1 MANNTIDYRIKFAI
15 ESKEYQQALRKA
27 NQEAKEFKRQQRE
40 AFKNSGANEGMNAII
55 ASAKK
60 LAPAVSAGAAALA
73 VVNKAMKENQTY
85 TDEWARITESARAT
99 YEHFVDT
106 LVSGD
111 FSNYFSNMKEVI
123 STARQAADAI
133 DNLDTTKIFSN
144 LALSEINLEASKYRY
159 VLRSKTASAEEKE
172 AARLGLI
179 ATRDRQ
185 MGVALDTKDANMQA
199 FAATLAAFLSRKG
212 YNVSSAD
219 FLTTGSDGRVAIK
232 EGSLFQKYYGDLAT
246 YRQWDALYKQEKQAR
261 GYIWNGKGWLKGEG
275 ALLKKGAGSMSDT
288 AFAELE
294 AFLELSDDKLKEVFG
309 YYEQGLNDLKS
320 VYDAM
325 ASDSRYVTSTTS
337 STGAGKTSATA
348 AEGSIAAL
356 QNSIR
361 EAEGDLNAAADAFG
375 RHAARRIIAKLQED
389 MAFLEMEGTALGEG
403 LSIGTTGVGGL
414 TYGMVGSH
422 LAKTPIAG
430 ISAGEYK
437 DTAKASETAAESVSL
452 LTNTISQLGI
462 LSNITTPEVQQFTRT
477 FGSILSMIGSSIGG
491 PWGIALQG
499 IGNLVS
505 SFSGGG
511 VVGGTSYKGD
521 RLLAA
526 VNSGEMIL
534 IGYQQKQLL
543 DIISSGGGGGVQNI
557 SAVVRG
563 EDMYLALSNYKRRTR
578 R

>member
-60 LAPAVSAGAAALA
+60 LAPAISASAAALA

-85 TDEWARITESARAT
+85 TDAWARITESAKAT
-99 YEHFVDT
+99 YESFVNSLVGANFEGFFRNIDNVISRAREAADAFDALDT
-106 LVSGD
+106 ATIFYNRD
-111 FSNYFSNMKEVI
+111 I
-123 STARQAADAI
+123 STAVTRA
-133 DNLDTTKIFSN
+133 
-144 LALSEINLEASKYRY
+144 EEAQSIIK
-159 VLRSKTASAEEKE
+159 STTASETEKA
-172 AARLGLI
+172 AARQQLQLARQEEQKLSQTINNLRFEAGAALLLEY
-179 ATRDRQ
+179 ATDKAANKYAGRNPRTFSQADFITKNESGFYELS
-185 MGVALDTKDANMQA
+185 GVA
-199 FAATLAAFLSRKG
+199 
-212 YNVSSAD
+212 
-219 FLTTGSDGRVAIK
+219 K
-232 EGSLFQKYYGDLAT
+232 EWFGSLGAYNEKVSQYAKDVAEWKKATGNPYARALMVEAGSLA
-246 YRQWDALYKQEKQAR
+246 
-261 GYIWNGKGWLKGEG
+261 EG
-275 ALLKKGAGSMSDT
+275 AIFG
-288 AFAELE
+288 
-294 AFLELSDDKLKEVFG
+294 ELSDDKLKQIFSLFTEG
-309 YYEQGLNDLKS
+309 EQAMRSYYSHLKS
-320 VYDAM
+320 DR
-325 ASDSRYVTSTTS
+325 RYLSATT
-337 STGAGKTSATA
+337 GGGKTSATA

-403 LSIGTTGVGGL
+403 LSIGMTGVGGL
-414 TYGMVGSH
+414 SYKMVGSH

-430 ISAGEYK
+430 ITAGEYK
-437 DTAKASETAAESVSL
+437 DTAKASETAAQGVSL
-452 LTNTISQLGI
+452 LTDTISQLGI
-462 LSNITTPEVQQFTRT
+462 LSNITAPEVQQFTRT
-477 FGSILSMIGSSIGG
+477 LGSILSMIGSSIGG

-499 IGNLVS
+499 IGGIVS

-534 IGYQQKQLL
+534 NGYQQKQLL

-563 EDMYLALSNYKRRTR
+563 EDIYLALSNYKRRTR

>member
-1 MANNTIDYRIKFAI
+1 MANNTIDYRVKFAV
-15 ESKEYQQALRKA
+15 ESKELKQGLR
-27 NQEAKEFKRQQRE
+27 EIIREEREFERQQRE
-40 AFKNSGANEGMNAII
+40 AFKNSGANEGMSALL
-55 ASAKK
+55 ATAKK
-60 LAPAVSAGAAALA
+60 FAPAVSAGAAALA
-73 VVNKAMKENQTY
+73 VVNKAMQENQTY

-99 YEHFVDT
+99 YESFVDS
-106 LVSGD
+106 LVNAD
-111 FSNYFSNMKEVI
+111 FSGFFDNMANVVQ
-123 STARQAADAI
+123 TARDAADAI
-133 DNLDTTKIFSN
+133 DNLDTTKIFNSKAMAELN
-144 LALSEINLEASKYRY
+144 LQAAQYRLT
-159 VLRSKTASAEEKE
+159 LRSKTSTAEEKE
-172 AARLGLI
+172 LARAGLI
-179 ATRDRQ
+179 GVRDSQ
-185 MGVALDTKDANMQA
+185 MAEAQKLSNAN
-199 FAATLAAFLSRKG
+199 
-212 YNVSSAD
+212 
-219 FLTTGSDGRVAIK
+219 
-232 EGSLFQKYYGDLAT
+232 
-246 YRQWDALYKQEKQAR
+246 
-261 GYIWNGKGWLKGEG
+261 
-275 ALLKKGAGSMSDT
+275 
-288 AFAELE
+288 LE
-294 AFLELSDDKLKEVFG
+294 AFADILVSNIVRKGGSLTRADILTTDEEGNYVIRQDSKYQKYLGFLENYYAELDRYNAFNTRLAKRTDYQGNAYRAAKGFGTISEAEFQDLKAFMEISDEKLRQSFDYYIAGLSDIQRVIEMKTSDTR
-309 YYEQGLNDLKS
+309 YIS
-320 VYDAM
+320 AT
-325 ASDSRYVTSTTS
+325 ASSA
-337 STGAGKTSATA
+337 GGGKTSTTA

-375 RHAARRIIAKLQED
+375 RHAARRIIAKLNED
-389 MAFLEMEGTALGEG
+389 MAFLEMEGKALGEG
-403 LSIGTTGVGGL
+403 LSIGATGVGGL

-452 LTNTISQLGI
+452 LTNTIGQLGI

-477 FGSILSMIGSSIGG
+477 FGSILSMIGLSIKG

-499 IGNLVS
+499 IGGIVS

-534 IGYQQKQLL
+534 NGYQQKQLL

>member
-60 LAPAVSAGAAALA
+60 FAPAISASAAALA
-73 VVNKAMKENQTY
+73 VVNKAMRENQTY

-99 YEHFVDT
+99 YESFVDS
-106 LVSGD
+106 LVNAD
-111 FSNYFSNMKEVI
+111 FSGFFDNMANVVQ
-123 STARQAADAI
+123 TARDAADAI
-133 DNLDTTKIFSN
+133 DNLDTTKIFNSKAMADLN
-144 LALSEINLEASKYRY
+144 LQAAQYRLT
-159 VLRSKTASAEEKE
+159 LRSKTATAEEKE
-172 AARLGLI
+172 LARAGLI
-179 ATRDRQ
+179 GVRDSQ
-185 MGVALDTKDANMQA
+185 MAEAQRLSNANLQA
-199 FAATLAAFLSRKG
+199 FADTLVSNIVRKG
-212 YNVSSAD
+212 GSLTRAD
-219 FLTTGSDGRVAIK
+219 ILTTDEAGNYVVRQDSK
-232 EGSLFQKYYGDLAT
+232 YQKYLGYLENYYSELDRYNAFNTRFAKRTDYQGNAYRAAEGFGTISEAEFQDLKAFMEVSDEKL
-246 YRQWDALYKQEKQAR
+246 RQSFDY
-261 GYIWNGKGWLKGEG
+261 YI
-275 ALLKKGAGSMSDT
+275 AGLSNIQRVIEMKTSDT
-288 AFAELE
+288 
-294 AFLELSDDKLKEVFG
+294 
-309 YYEQGLNDLKS
+309 
-320 VYDAM
+320 
-325 ASDSRYVTSTTS
+325 RYISATT
-337 STGAGKTSATA
+337 GGGKTSTTA

-389 MAFLEMEGTALGEG
+389 MAFLEMEGTALGGG
-403 LSIGTTGVGGL
+403 LSIGMTGVGGL
-414 TYGMVGSH
+414 SYKMVGSH

-430 ISAGEYK
+430 ITAGEYK
-437 DTAKASETAAESVSL
+437 DTAKASETAAQGVSL
-452 LTNTISQLGI
+452 LTDTISQLGI
-462 LSNITTPEVQQFTRT
+462 LSNITAPEVQQFTRT

-499 IGNLVS
+499 IGGIVS

-534 IGYQQKQLL
+534 NGYQQKQLL

>member
-15 ESKEYQQALRKA
+15 ESKGYQQALRKA

-40 AFKNSGANEGMNAII
+40 AFKNSGANEGMSALL
-55 ASAKK
+55 ATAKK
-60 LAPAVSAGAAALA
+60 FAPAVSAGAAALA
-73 VVNKAMKENQTY
+73 VVNKAMQENQTY

-99 YEHFVDT
+99 YESFVDS
-106 LVSGD
+106 LVNAD
-111 FSNYFSNMKEVI
+111 FSGFFDNMANVVQ
-123 STARQAADAI
+123 TARDAADAI
-133 DNLDTTKIFSN
+133 DNLDTTKIFNSKAMAELN
-144 LALSEINLEASKYRY
+144 LQAAQYRLT
-159 VLRSKTASAEEKE
+159 LRSKTSTAEEKE
-172 AARLGLI
+172 LARAGLI
-179 ATRDRQ
+179 GVRDSQ
-185 MGVALDTKDANMQA
+185 MAEAQKLRNAN
-199 FAATLAAFLSRKG
+199 
-212 YNVSSAD
+212 
-219 FLTTGSDGRVAIK
+219 
-232 EGSLFQKYYGDLAT
+232 
-246 YRQWDALYKQEKQAR
+246 
-261 GYIWNGKGWLKGEG
+261 
-275 ALLKKGAGSMSDT
+275 
-288 AFAELE
+288 LE
-294 AFLELSDDKLKEVFG
+294 AFADILVSNIVRKGGSLTRADILTTDEEGNYVIRQDSKYQKYLGFLENYYAELDRYNAFNTRLAKRTDYQGNAYRAAKGFGTISEAEFQDLKAFMEISDEKLRQSFDYYIAGLSDIQRVIEMKT
-309 YYEQGLNDLKS
+309 
-320 VYDAM
+320 
-325 ASDSRYVTSTTS
+325 SDTRYISATTS

-375 RHAARRIIAKLQED
+375 RHAARRIIAKLNED
-389 MAFLEMEGTALGEG
+389 MAFLEMEGKALGEG
-403 LSIGTTGVGGL
+403 LSIGMTGVGGL

-437 DTAKASETAAESVSL
+437 DTAKASETAAESISL
-452 LTNTISQLGI
+452 LTDTIGQLGI

-477 FGSILSMIGSSIGG
+477 FGSILSMIGQTVGG

-499 IGNLVS
+499 IGDIVS

-534 IGYQQKQLL
+534 NGYQQKQLL

>member
-15 ESKEYQQALRKA
+15 ESKEYQQTLRKA

-40 AFKNSGANEGMNAII
+40 AFKNSGANEGMSALL
-55 ASAKK
+55 ATAKK
-60 LAPAVSAGAAALA
+60 FAPAISASAAALA
-73 VVNKAMKENQTY
+73 VANKAMQENQRY
-85 TDEWARITESARAT
+85 TDEWGRITESAKAT
-99 YEHFVDT
+99 YESFVDS
-106 LVSGD
+106 LVNAD
-111 FSNYFSNMKEVI
+111 FSGFFDNMANVK
-123 STARQAADAI
+123 QAARDAYDAL
-133 DNLDTTKIFSN
+133 DNLDTTKIFTDMT
-144 LALSEINLEASKYRY
+144 LSQINLEASKYRLT
-159 VLRSKTASAEEKE
+159 LRSKTATAEEKE
-172 AARLGLI
+172 VARQGLV

-185 MGVALDTKDANMQA
+185 MQTALDRNDANLNA
-199 FAATLAAFLSRKG
+199 FAARLADYVTRKG
-212 YNVSSAD
+212 ISASAGD
-219 FLTTGSDGRVAIK
+219 FLTTDANGRVAIRS
-232 EGSLFQKYYGDLAT
+232 GSLFDKYYRDLAT
-246 YRQWDALYKQEKQAR
+246 YREWNAIYTEEQAR
-261 GYIWNGKGWLKGEG
+261 RARKIGINSWGGLTIQEGEKG
-275 ALLKKGAGSMSDT
+275 MSDE
-288 AFAELE
+288 AYAELR
-294 AFLELSDDKLKEVFG
+294 AFLELSDNKLKEVFG
-309 YYEQGLNDLKS
+309 YYSQGLNDLRS

-325 ASDSRYVTSTTS
+325 ASDSRYVTSATS
-337 STGAGKTSATA
+337 STGAGKASATA

-375 RHAARRIIAKLQED
+375 RHAARRIIAKLNED
-389 MAFLEMEGTALGEG
+389 MAFLEMEGKALGEG

-437 DTAKASETAAESVSL
+437 DAAKASETAAQGVSL
-452 LTNTISQLGI
+452 LTDTISQLGI
-462 LSNITTPEVQQFTRT
+462 LSNITAPEVQQFTRT
-477 FGSILSMIGSSIGG
+477 LGSILSMIGSSIGG

-499 IGNLVS
+499 IGGIVS

-534 IGYQQKQLL
+534 NGYQQKQLL

>member
-15 ESKEYQQALRKA
+15 ESKEYQQTLRKA

-60 LAPAVSAGAAALA
+60 FAPAISASAAALA
-73 VVNKAMKENQTY
+73 VVNKAMRENQTY

-99 YEHFVDT
+99 YESFVDS
-106 LVSGD
+106 LVNAD
-111 FSNYFSNMKEVI
+111 FSGFFDNMANVVQ
-123 STARQAADAI
+123 TARDAADAI
-133 DNLDTTKIFSN
+133 DNLDTTKIFNSKAMADLN
-144 LALSEINLEASKYRY
+144 LQAAQYRLT
-159 VLRSKTASAEEKE
+159 LRSKTATAEEKE
-172 AARLGLI
+172 LARAGLI
-179 ATRDRQ
+179 GVRDSQ
-185 MGVALDTKDANMQA
+185 MAEAQRLSNANLQA
-199 FAATLAAFLSRKG
+199 FADTLVSNIVRKG
-212 YNVSSAD
+212 GSLTRAD
-219 FLTTGSDGRVAIK
+219 ILTTDEAGNYVVRQNSK
-232 EGSLFQKYYGDLAT
+232 YQKYLGYLENYYSELDRYNAFNTRFAKRTDYQGNAYRAAEGFGTISEAEFQDLKAFMEVSDEKL
-246 YRQWDALYKQEKQAR
+246 RQSFDY
-261 GYIWNGKGWLKGEG
+261 YI
-275 ALLKKGAGSMSDT
+275 AGLSNIQRVIEMKTSDT
-288 AFAELE
+288 
-294 AFLELSDDKLKEVFG
+294 
-309 YYEQGLNDLKS
+309 
-320 VYDAM
+320 
-325 ASDSRYVTSTTS
+325 RYISATT
-337 STGAGKTSATA
+337 GGGKTSTTA

-361 EAEGDLNAAADAFG
+361 EAEGDLNSAADAFG
-375 RHAARRIIAKLQED
+375 RHAARRIISKLRED

-403 LSIGTTGVGGL
+403 LSIGMTGVGGL
-414 TYGMVGSH
+414 SYKMVGSH

-430 ISAGEYK
+430 ITAGEYK
-437 DTAKASETAAESVSL
+437 DTAKASETAAQGVSL
-452 LTNTISQLGI
+452 LTDTISQLGI
-462 LSNITTPEVQQFTRT
+462 LSNITAPEVQQFTRT
-477 FGSILSMIGSSIGG
+477 LGSILSMIGSSIGG

-499 IGNLVS
+499 IGGIVS

-534 IGYQQKQLL
+534 NGYQQKQLL
-543 DIISSGGGGGVQNI
+543 DIISSGGAGGVQNI

>member
-40 AFKNSGANEGMNAII
+40 AFKNSGANEGMSALL
-55 ASAKK
+55 ATAKK
-60 LAPAVSAGAAALA
+60 FAPAVSAGAAALA
-73 VVNKAMKENQTY
+73 VVNKAMQENQTY

-99 YEHFVDT
+99 YESFVDS
-106 LVSGD
+106 LVNAD
-111 FSNYFSNMKEVI
+111 FSGFFDNMANVVQ
-123 STARQAADAI
+123 TARDAADAI
-133 DNLDTTKIFSN
+133 DNLDTTKIFNSKAMAELN
-144 LALSEINLEASKYRY
+144 LQAAQYRLT
-159 VLRSKTASAEEKE
+159 LRSKTSTAEEKE
-172 AARLGLI
+172 LARAGLI
-179 ATRDRQ
+179 GVRDSQ
-185 MGVALDTKDANMQA
+185 MAEAQKLSNAN
-199 FAATLAAFLSRKG
+199 
-212 YNVSSAD
+212 
-219 FLTTGSDGRVAIK
+219 
-232 EGSLFQKYYGDLAT
+232 
-246 YRQWDALYKQEKQAR
+246 
-261 GYIWNGKGWLKGEG
+261 
-275 ALLKKGAGSMSDT
+275 
-288 AFAELE
+288 LE
-294 AFLELSDDKLKEVFG
+294 AFADILVSNIVRKGGSLTRADILTTDEEGNYVIRQDSKYQKYLGFLENYYAELDRYNAFNTRLAKRTDYQGNAYRAAKGFGTISEAEFQDLKAFMEISDEKLRQSFDYYIAGLSDIQRVIEMKT
-309 YYEQGLNDLKS
+309 
-320 VYDAM
+320 
-325 ASDSRYVTSTTS
+325 SDTRYISATTS

-375 RHAARRIIAKLQED
+375 RHAARRIIAKLNED
-389 MAFLEMEGTALGEG
+389 MAFLEMEGKALGEG
-403 LSIGTTGVGGL
+403 LSIGMTGVGGL

-437 DTAKASETAAESVSL
+437 DTAKASETAAESISL
-452 LTNTISQLGI
+452 LTDTIGQLGI

-477 FGSILSMIGSSIGG
+477 FGSILSMIGQTVGG

-499 IGNLVS
+499 IGDIVS

-534 IGYQQKQLL
+534 NGYQQKQLL

>member
-40 AFKNSGANEGMNAII
+40 AFKNSGANEGMSALL
-55 ASAKK
+55 ATAKK
-60 LAPAVSAGAAALA
+60 FAPAVSAGAAALA
-73 VVNKAMKENQTY
+73 VVNKAMQENQTY

-99 YEHFVDT
+99 YESFVDS
-106 LVSGD
+106 LVNAD
-111 FSNYFSNMKEVI
+111 FSGFFDNMANVVQ
-123 STARQAADAI
+123 TARDAADAI
-133 DNLDTTKIFSN
+133 DNLDTTKIFNSKAMAELN
-144 LALSEINLEASKYRY
+144 LQAAQYRLT
-159 VLRSKTASAEEKE
+159 LRSKTSTAEEKE
-172 AARLGLI
+172 LARAGLI
-179 ATRDRQ
+179 GVRDSQ
-185 MGVALDTKDANMQA
+185 MAEAQK
-199 FAATLAAFLSRKG
+199 LSNAK
-212 YNVSSAD
+212 
-219 FLTTGSDGRVAIK
+219 
-232 EGSLFQKYYGDLAT
+232 
-246 YRQWDALYKQEKQAR
+246 
-261 GYIWNGKGWLKGEG
+261 
-275 ALLKKGAGSMSDT
+275 
-288 AFAELE
+288 LE
-294 AFLELSDDKLKEVFG
+294 AFADILVSNIVRKGGSLTRADILTTDEEGNYVIRQDSKYQKYLGFLENYYAELDRYNAFNTRLAKRTDYQGNAYRAAKGFGTISEAEFQDLKAFMEISDEKLRQAFDYYIAGLSDIQRVIEMKT
-309 YYEQGLNDLKS
+309 
-320 VYDAM
+320 
-325 ASDSRYVTSTTS
+325 SDTRYISATTS

-375 RHAARRIIAKLQED
+375 RHAARRIIAKLNED
-389 MAFLEMEGTALGEG
+389 MAFLEMEGKALGEG
-403 LSIGTTGVGGL
+403 LSIGMTGVGGL

-437 DTAKASETAAESVSL
+437 DTAKASETAAESISL
-452 LTNTISQLGI
+452 LTNTIGQLGI

-477 FGSILSMIGSSIGG
+477 FGSILSMIGLSIKG

-499 IGNLVS
+499 IGGIVS

-534 IGYQQKQLL
+534 NGYQQKQLL

>member
-1 MANNTIDYRIKFAI
+1 MANNTIDYRVKFSV
-15 ESKEYQQALRKA
+15 ESKEMKQELR
-27 NQEAKEFKRQQRE
+27 EIIREEREFKRQQRE
-40 AFKNSGANEGMNAII
+40 AFKNSGANEGMSALL
-55 ASAKK
+55 ATAKK
-60 LAPAVSAGAAALA
+60 FAPAISASAAALA
-73 VVNKAMKENQTY
+73 VANKAMQENQTY

-99 YEHFVDT
+99 YESFVDS
-106 LVSGD
+106 LVNAD
-111 FSNYFSNMKEVI
+111 FSGFFDNMANVVQ
-123 STARQAADAI
+123 TARDAADAI
-133 DNLDTTKIFSN
+133 DNLDTTKIFNSKAMADLN
-144 LALSEINLEASKYRY
+144 LQAAQYRLT
-159 VLRSKTASAEEKE
+159 LRSKTATAEEKE
-172 AARLGLI
+172 LARAGLI
-179 ATRDRQ
+179 GVRDSQ
-185 MGVALDTKDANMQA
+185 MAEAQMLSNANLQA
-199 FAATLAAFLSRKG
+199 FADTLVSNIVRKG
-212 YNVSSAD
+212 GSLTRAD
-219 FLTTGSDGRVAIK
+219 ILTTDEAGNYVVRQDSK
-232 EGSLFQKYYGDLAT
+232 YQKYLGYLENYYSELDRYNAFNTRFAKRTDYQGNAYRAAEGFGTISEAEFQDLKAFMEVSDEKL
-246 YRQWDALYKQEKQAR
+246 RQSFDY
-261 GYIWNGKGWLKGEG
+261 YI
-275 ALLKKGAGSMSDT
+275 AGLSNIQRVIEMKTSDT
-288 AFAELE
+288 
-294 AFLELSDDKLKEVFG
+294 
-309 YYEQGLNDLKS
+309 
-320 VYDAM
+320 
-325 ASDSRYVTSTTS
+325 RYISATTGGGNTST
-337 STGAGKTSATA
+337 TA

-403 LSIGTTGVGGL
+403 LSIGETGVGGL

-430 ISAGEYK
+430 VTAGEYK

-452 LTNTISQLGI
+452 LTDTIGQLGI
-462 LSNITTPEVQQFTRT
+462 LSNIATPEVQQFTRT

-499 IGNLVS
+499 IGGIVS

-534 IGYQQKQLL
+534 NGYQQKQLL

>member
-1 MANNTIDYRIKFAI
+1 MANNSIDYRVKFSV
-15 ESKEYQQALRKA
+15 ESKEIKQGLR
-27 NQEAKEFKRQQRE
+27 EIIREEREFQRQQRE
-40 AFKNSGANEGMNAII
+40 VFKKSGANEGMNALL
-55 ASAKK
+55 ATAKK
-60 LAPAVSAGAAALA
+60 FAPAVSAGAAALA
-73 VVNKAMKENQTY
+73 VVNKAIQENQTY

-99 YEHFVDT
+99 YESFVDS
-106 LVSGD
+106 LVNAD
-111 FSNYFSNMKEVI
+111 FSGFFDNMANVVQ
-123 STARQAADAI
+123 TARDAADAI
-133 DNLDTTKIFSN
+133 DNLDTTKIFNSKAMAELN
-144 LALSEINLEASKYRY
+144 LQAAQYRFT
-159 VLRSKTASAEEKE
+159 LRSKTSTAEEKE
-172 AARLGLI
+172 LARAGLI
-179 ATRDRQ
+179 SVRDSQ
-185 MGVALDTKDANMQA
+185 MAEAQKLSNAN
-199 FAATLAAFLSRKG
+199 
-212 YNVSSAD
+212 
-219 FLTTGSDGRVAIK
+219 
-232 EGSLFQKYYGDLAT
+232 
-246 YRQWDALYKQEKQAR
+246 
-261 GYIWNGKGWLKGEG
+261 
-275 ALLKKGAGSMSDT
+275 
-288 AFAELE
+288 LE
-294 AFLELSDDKLKEVFG
+294 AFADILVSNIVRKGGSLTREDILTTDEAGNYVIRQDSKYQKYLGFLENYYAELDRYNAFNTRLAKRTDYQGNAYRAAKGFGTISEAEFQDLKAFMEISDEKLRQSFDYYIAGLSDIQRVIEMKT
-309 YYEQGLNDLKS
+309 
-320 VYDAM
+320 
-325 ASDSRYVTSTTS
+325 SDTRYISATTS

-375 RHAARRIIAKLQED
+375 RHAARRIIAKLNED
-389 MAFLEMEGTALGEG
+389 MAFLEMEGKALGEG
-403 LSIGTTGVGGL
+403 LSIGATGVGGL

-430 ISAGEYK
+430 ITASEYK

-452 LTNTISQLGI
+452 LTDTIGQLGI

-477 FGSILSMIGSSIGG
+477 FGSILSMIGQTVGG

-499 IGNLVS
+499 IGGIVS

-534 IGYQQKQLL
+534 NGYQQKQLL
-543 DIISSGGGGGVQNI
+543 DIISSGGSGGVQNI

>member
-73 VVNKAMKENQTY
+73 VVNKAMKENQRY
-85 TDEWARITESARAT
+85 TDEWGRITESARGI
-99 YEHFVDT
+99 YESFVDS
-106 LVSGD
+106 LVNAD
-111 FSNYFSNMKEVI
+111 FSGFFTNMANVV
-123 STARQAADAI
+123 QAARDAYDAL
-133 DNLDTTKIFSN
+133 DNLDTTKIFTD
-144 LALSEINLEASKYRY
+144 LTLSQINLEASKYRLT
-159 VLRSKTASAEEKE
+159 LRSKTASAEEKE
-172 AARLGLI
+172 AARLGLT

-185 MGVALDTKDANMQA
+185 MQTALDRSDAYMTA
-199 FAATLAAFLSRKG
+199 FAAQLASYISSKG
-212 YNVSSAD
+212 YSLNVDD
-219 FLTTGSDGRVAIK
+219 FLTTDAQGRKTVK
-232 EGSLFQKYYGDLAT
+232 GGSLFEKYYKDLAT
-246 YRQWDALYKQEKQAR
+246 YAEQNALYQAEKSRRATRVETDALGRPLTKTS
-261 GYIWNGKGWLKGEG
+261 GKGL
-275 ALLKKGAGSMSDT
+275 MSD
-288 AFAELE
+288 AEYAELR
-294 AFLELSDDKLKEVFG
+294 AFMELSDPKLKEVFTK
-309 YYEQGLNDLKS
+309 YAQGLNEIRS

-325 ASDSRYVTSTTS
+325 ASDSRYVTATTS
-337 STGAGKTSATA
+337 SAGGGKTSTTA

-389 MAFLEMEGTALGEG
+389 MAFLEMEGKALGEG
-403 LSIGTTGVGGL
+403 LSIGMTGVGGL
-414 TYGMVGSH
+414 SYKMVGSH

-430 ISAGEYK
+430 ITAGEYK
-437 DTAKASETAAESVSL
+437 DTAKASETAAQGVSL
-452 LTNTISQLGI
+452 LTDTISQLGI
-462 LSNITTPEVQQFTRT
+462 LSNITAPEVQQFTRT
-477 FGSILSMIGSSIGG
+477 LGSILSMIGSSIGG

-499 IGNLVS
+499 IGGIVS

-534 IGYQQKQLL
+534 NGYQQKQLL

>member
-60 LAPAVSAGAAALA
+60 LAPAISASAAALA
-73 VVNKAMKENQTY
+73 VVNKAMRENQTY

-99 YEHFVDT
+99 YESFVDS
-106 LVSGD
+106 LVNAD
-111 FSNYFSNMKEVI
+111 FSGFFDNMANVVQ
-123 STARQAADAI
+123 TARDAADAI
-133 DNLDTTKIFSN
+133 DNLDTTKIFNSKAMADLN
-144 LALSEINLEASKYRY
+144 LQAAQYRLT
-159 VLRSKTASAEEKE
+159 LRSKTATAEEKE
-172 AARLGLI
+172 LARAGLI
-179 ATRDRQ
+179 GVRDSQ
-185 MGVALDTKDANMQA
+185 MAEAQRLSNANLQA
-199 FAATLAAFLSRKG
+199 FADTLVSNIVRKG
-212 YNVSSAD
+212 GSLTRAD
-219 FLTTGSDGRVAIK
+219 ILTTDEAGNYVVRQDSK
-232 EGSLFQKYYGDLAT
+232 YQKYLGYLENYYSELDRYNAFNTRFAKRTDYQGNAYRAAEGFGTISEAEFQDLKAFMEVSDEKL
-246 YRQWDALYKQEKQAR
+246 RQSFDY
-261 GYIWNGKGWLKGEG
+261 YI
-275 ALLKKGAGSMSDT
+275 AGLSNIQRVIEMKTSDT
-288 AFAELE
+288 
-294 AFLELSDDKLKEVFG
+294 
-309 YYEQGLNDLKS
+309 
-320 VYDAM
+320 
-325 ASDSRYVTSTTS
+325 RYISATT
-337 STGAGKTSATA
+337 GGGNTSATA

-403 LSIGTTGVGGL
+403 LSIGMTGVGGL
-414 TYGMVGSH
+414 SYGMVGSH

-430 ISAGEYK
+430 VTAGEYK
-437 DTAKASETAAESVSL
+437 DTAKASETAAQGVSL
-452 LTNTISQLGI
+452 LTDTISQLGI
-462 LSNITTPEVQQFTRT
+462 LSNIATPEVQQFTRT

-499 IGNLVS
+499 IGGIVS

-534 IGYQQKQLL
+534 NGYQQKQLL

>member
-40 AFKNSGANEGMNAII
+40 AFKNSGANEGMSALL
-55 ASAKK
+55 ATAKK
-60 LAPAVSAGAAALA
+60 LAPAISASAAALA
-73 VVNKAMKENQTY
+73 VVNKAMQENQTY

-99 YEHFVDT
+99 YESFVDS
-106 LVSGD
+106 LVNAD
-111 FSNYFSNMKEVI
+111 FSGFFDNMANVVQ
-123 STARQAADAI
+123 TARDAADAI
-133 DNLDTTKIFSN
+133 DNLDTTKIFNSKAMAELN
-144 LALSEINLEASKYRY
+144 LQAAQYRLT
-159 VLRSKTASAEEKE
+159 LRSKTSTAEEKE
-172 AARLGLI
+172 LARAGLI
-179 ATRDRQ
+179 GVRDSQ
-185 MGVALDTKDANMQA
+185 MAEAQKLSNAN
-199 FAATLAAFLSRKG
+199 
-212 YNVSSAD
+212 
-219 FLTTGSDGRVAIK
+219 
-232 EGSLFQKYYGDLAT
+232 
-246 YRQWDALYKQEKQAR
+246 
-261 GYIWNGKGWLKGEG
+261 
-275 ALLKKGAGSMSDT
+275 
-288 AFAELE
+288 LE
-294 AFLELSDDKLKEVFG
+294 AFADILVSNIVRKGGSLTRADILTTDEEGNYVIRQDSKYQKYLGFLENYYAELDRYNAFNTRLAKRTDYQGNAYRAAKGFGTISEAEFQDLKAFMEISDEKLRQSFDYYIAGLSDIQRVIEMKTSDTR
-309 YYEQGLNDLKS
+309 YIS
-320 VYDAM
+320 AT
-325 ASDSRYVTSTTS
+325 ASSAGGGNTST
-337 STGAGKTSATA
+337 TA

-375 RHAARRIIAKLQED
+375 RHAARRIIAKLNED
-389 MAFLEMEGTALGEG
+389 MAFLEMEGKALGEG
-403 LSIGTTGVGGL
+403 LSIGATGVGGL

-430 ISAGEYK
+430 ITAGEYK

-452 LTNTISQLGI
+452 LTNTIGQLGI

-499 IGNLVS
+499 IGGIVS

-534 IGYQQKQLL
+534 NGYQQKQLL

>member
-1 MANNTIDYRIKFAI
+1 MAEAQRLSNANLQAFA
-15 ESKEYQQALRKA
+15 
-27 NQEAKEFKRQQRE
+27 
-40 AFKNSGANEGMNAII
+40 
-55 ASAKK
+55 
-60 LAPAVSAGAAALA
+60 
-73 VVNKAMKENQTY
+73 
-85 TDEWARITESARAT
+85 
-99 YEHFVDT
+99 DT
-106 LVSGD
+106 LVSNIVRKGGSLTRAD
-111 FSNYFSNMKEVI
+111 ILTTDEAGNYVV
-123 STARQAADAI
+123 RQD
-133 DNLDTTKIFSN
+133 
-144 LALSEINLEASKYRY
+144 SKYQKYLGYLENYYSELDRY
-159 VLRSKTASAEEKE
+159 NAFNTRFAKRTDYQGNAYRAAEGFGTISEAEFQDLKAFMEVSDEKLRQSFDYYIAGLSNIQRVIEMKTSDTRYISA
-172 AARLGLI
+172 
-179 ATRDRQ
+179 
-185 MGVALDTKDANMQA
+185 
-199 FAATLAAFLSRKG
+199 
-212 YNVSSAD
+212 
-219 FLTTGSDGRVAIK
+219 TTGG
-232 EGSLFQKYYGDLAT
+232 G
-246 YRQWDALYKQEKQAR
+246 
-261 GYIWNGKGWLKGEG
+261 N
-275 ALLKKGAGSMSDT
+275 
-288 AFAELE
+288 
-294 AFLELSDDKLKEVFG
+294 
-309 YYEQGLNDLKS
+309 
-320 VYDAM
+320 
-325 ASDSRYVTSTTS
+325 TST
-337 STGAGKTSATA
+337 TA

-403 LSIGTTGVGGL
+403 LSIGETGVGGL
-414 TYGMVGSH
+414 SYEMVGSH

-437 DTAKASETAAESVSL
+437 DTAKASETAAQGVSL
-452 LTNTISQLGI
+452 LTDTISQLGI
-462 LSNITTPEVQQFTRT
+462 LSNIATPEVQQFTRT

-499 IGNLVS
+499 IGGIVS

-534 IGYQQKQLL
+534 NGYQQKQLL

>member
-40 AFKNSGANEGMNAII
+40 AFKNSGANEGMSALL
-55 ASAKK
+55 ATAKK
-60 LAPAVSAGAAALA
+60 FAPAVSAGAAAMA
-73 VVNKAMKENQTY
+73 VVNKAMQENQTY

-99 YEHFVDT
+99 YESFVDS
-106 LVSGD
+106 LVNAD
-111 FSNYFSNMKEVI
+111 FSGFFDNMANVVQ
-123 STARQAADAI
+123 TARDAADAI
-133 DNLDTTKIFSN
+133 DNLDTTKIFNSKAMAELN
-144 LALSEINLEASKYRY
+144 LQAAQYRLT
-159 VLRSKTASAEEKE
+159 LRSKTSTAEEKE
-172 AARLGLI
+172 LARAGLI
-179 ATRDRQ
+179 GVRDSQ
-185 MGVALDTKDANMQA
+185 MAEAQK
-199 FAATLAAFLSRKG
+199 LSNAK
-212 YNVSSAD
+212 
-219 FLTTGSDGRVAIK
+219 
-232 EGSLFQKYYGDLAT
+232 
-246 YRQWDALYKQEKQAR
+246 
-261 GYIWNGKGWLKGEG
+261 
-275 ALLKKGAGSMSDT
+275 
-288 AFAELE
+288 LE
-294 AFLELSDDKLKEVFG
+294 AFADILVSNIVRKGGSLTRADILTTDEEGNYVIRQDSKYQKYLGFLENYYAELDRYNAFNTRLAKGTDYQGNAYRAAKGFGTISEAEFQDLKAFMEISDKKLRQSFDYYIAGLSDIQRVIEMKT
-309 YYEQGLNDLKS
+309 
-320 VYDAM
+320 
-325 ASDSRYVTSTTS
+325 SDTRYISATTS

-375 RHAARRIIAKLQED
+375 RHAARRIIAKLNED
-389 MAFLEMEGTALGEG
+389 MAFLEMEGKALGEG
-403 LSIGTTGVGGL
+403 LSIGMTGVGGL

-452 LTNTISQLGI
+452 LTDTIGQLGI
-462 LSNITTPEVQQFTRT
+462 LSNITTPEVQQFSRT
-477 FGSILSMIGSSIGG
+477 FGSILSMIGQTVGG

-499 IGNLVS
+499 IGGIVS

-511 VVGGTSYKGD
+511 IVGGSSYKGD

-534 IGYQQKQLL
+534 NGYQQKQLL

-563 EDMYLALSNYKRRTR
+563 EDMYIALSNYKRRTR

>member
-15 ESKEYQQALRKA
+15 ESKEYQQALRQA

-40 AFKNSGANEGMNAII
+40 AFKSSGANEGMNAII

-60 LAPAVSAGAAALA
+60 LAPAISASAAALA
-73 VVNKAMKENQTY
+73 VVNKAMRENQTY

-144 LALSEINLEASKYRY
+144 LALSDINLEASKYRY
-159 VLRSKTASAEEKE
+159 TLRSKTASAEEKE

-199 FAATLAAFLSRKG
+199 FAATLATFLSRKG

-325 ASDSRYVTSTTS
+325 ASDSRYVTATAS
-337 STGAGKTSATA
+337 SAGGGKTSTAA

-389 MAFLEMEGTALGEG
+389 MAFLEMEGTALGAG
-403 LSIGTTGVGGL
+403 LSIGMTGVGGL
-414 TYGMVGSH
+414 SYKMVGSH

-430 ISAGEYK
+430 ITAGEYK
-437 DTAKASETAAESVSL
+437 DTAKASETAAQGVSL
-452 LTNTISQLGI
+452 LTDTISQLGI
-462 LSNITTPEVQQFTRT
+462 LSNITAPEVQQFTRT
-477 FGSILSMIGSSIGG
+477 LGSILSMIGSSIGG

-499 IGNLVS
+499 IGGIVS

-534 IGYQQKQLL
+534 NGYQQKQLL